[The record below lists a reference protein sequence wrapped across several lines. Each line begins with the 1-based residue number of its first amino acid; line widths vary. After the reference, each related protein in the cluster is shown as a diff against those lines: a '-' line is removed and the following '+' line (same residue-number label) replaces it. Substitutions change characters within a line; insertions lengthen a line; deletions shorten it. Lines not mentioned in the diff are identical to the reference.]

1 MPKNKKQVELNRQAY
16 ATVYETKD
24 VLVAQVTSDIFG
36 VLSLTQT
43 QVNHKTKT
51 TLQRRINGSVTTQLD
66 SLVNRLM
73 KILD

>member
-36 VLSLTQT
+36 VLSLTET
-43 QVNHKTKT
+43 QVNDKTKT

>member
-36 VLSLTQT
+36 VLSLTET
-43 QVNHKTKT
+43 QVNDKTNT